1 MPVASLSMAS
11 SSIEASANVSRP
23 ARFRRSQ
30 RIDEVIACR
39 ALRTSCVFR
48 APGNCVIHRT
58 RQSYRKEYIHERIEK
73 WAHARWQRLGKR
85 SASKPKRLL
94 GIICLVTPL
103 IIGIDDA
110 AAVESATSSAQENS
124 IALAE
129 IVDVGIE
136 TFSICGLSHGAETY
150 LRDFCLWFK

>member
-11 SSIEASANVSRP
+11 SSIEASANVARP

-30 RIDEVIACR
+30 RIDQVMSCR
-39 ALRTSCVFR
+39 AMRRTCVFR
-48 APGNCVIHRT
+48 AAGNCIIHRT
-58 RQSYRKEYIHERIEK
+58 RQSYRKEYSHDRIEK

-103 IIGIDDA
+103 IIGIDYA
-110 AAVESATSSAQENS
+110 AAVESAKSSAQENS
-124 IALAE
+124 SALAE